1 MDNTSHD
8 MMPLAKS
15 KINVFRQNASFS
27 FSFLNR
33 YFSCRMCGFQEKE
46 IVEKNGFAKQAHQCI
61 RENCKQSCSQITFPH
76 TQQIAKYPTLNDAQY
91 FLGKLFVE
99 LEKAESNYTEI
110 AKHATSKFLDAV
122 DAGKILFCNMGQ
134 NTSPDCEK
142 KAYNYALQVAKQ
154 GFTKLHIFRYE
165 YIIDE
170 II

>member
-1 MDNTSHD
+1 

-46 IVEKNGFAKQAHQCI
+46 IIEKNGFAKQAHQCI

-99 LEKAESNYTEI
+99 LEKNESNYTEV

-134 NTSPDCEK
+134 ITNPECEK